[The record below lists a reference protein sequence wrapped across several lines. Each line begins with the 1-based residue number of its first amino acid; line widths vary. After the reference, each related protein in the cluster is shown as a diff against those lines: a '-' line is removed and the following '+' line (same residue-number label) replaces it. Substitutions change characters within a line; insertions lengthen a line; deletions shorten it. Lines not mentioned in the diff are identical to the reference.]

1 MSIQSEVE
9 KRNHRKLGQELELF
23 VSMEEAPGM
32 PFYLPKGMLL
42 RNELED
48 FWKKEHRKAGYQ
60 EIRTPIMMKQ
70 ELWEKSGHWDHY
82 HENMYFSE
90 VDDQKYAIK
99 PMSCPGAVLIYK
111 SKRRSYRELPLRY
124 GELGLVHRHELSGSL
139 SGLLRVRSFTQDDA
153 HLFVREDQIRSE
165 LHKVLDL
172 IDLFYSKFGFD
183 YKVELS
189 TRPEDFMG
197 SVALWDQ
204 AEGDLEG
211 VLKERGVNYHV
222 NKGDG
227 AFYGPKIDFHIL
239 DVIGRSWQCGT
250 VQLDFQMPEKFE
262 CEYIGE
268 DNGTARPIMIHR
280 AIYGSIERFMAII
293 IEHFGG
299 DFPLWLAPHQVKILP
314 ISDAHVQYAQAVKSQ
329 LEKEGFRVEI
339 DDRVEKVGM
348 KIREAE
354 MQKVPYMMV
363 IGDKEVEG
371 DSISL
376 RKRKEGN
383 VGMLKIGDALLKLQE
398 EINGSDKESN

>member
-23 VSMEEAPGM
+23 ISMEEAPGM

-42 RNELED
+42 RNELEE
-48 FWKKEHRKAGYQ
+48 FWKKEHLKAGYQ

-111 SKRRSYRELPLRY
+111 SKRRSYRELPIRY

-153 HLFVREDQIRSE
+153 HLFVREDQIRAE

-172 IDLFYSKFGFD
+172 IDRFYGKFGFE

-197 SVALWDQ
+197 SVDLWNQ

-211 VLKERGVNYHV
+211 VLEERGVDYQINH
-222 NKGDG
+222 GDG
-227 AFYGPKIDFHIL
+227 AFYGPKIDFHIFDCL
-239 DVIGRSWQCGT
+239 GRSWQCGT
-250 VQLDFQMPEKFE
+250 VQLDFQMPEKFQ
-262 CEYIGE
+262 CEYIWE
-268 DNGTARPIMIHR
+268 DNQVLRPIMIHR

-299 DFPLWLAPHQVKILP
+299 DFPLWLAPHQVKVLP
-314 ISDAHVQYAQAVKSQ
+314 ISEAHIPYAQEVKSK
-329 LEKEGFRVEI
+329 LEREGFRVEL
-339 DDRVEKVGM
+339 DDRVQKMGL

-354 MQKVPYMMV
+354 LQKVPYMMV
-363 IGDKEVEG
+363 IGDKEVQQQ
-371 DSISL
+371 SVSL

-383 VGMLKIGDALLKLQE
+383 VGVLQVSDVIQKLKE
-398 EINGSDKESN
+398 EMR

>member
-23 VSMEEAPGM
+23 ISMEEAPGM
-32 PFYLPKGMLL
+32 PFFLPKGMLL
-42 RNELED
+42 RNELEE
-48 FWKKEHRKAGYQ
+48 FWKKEHLKAGYQ

-111 SKRRSYRELPLRY
+111 SKRRSYRELPIRY

-153 HLFVREDQIRSE
+153 HLFVREDQIRAE

-172 IDLFYSKFGFD
+172 IDRFYGKFGFE

-197 SVALWDQ
+197 SVDLWNQ

-211 VLKERGVNYHV
+211 VLEERDVDYHI
-222 NKGDG
+222 NHGDG

-239 DVIGRSWQCGT
+239 DCLGRSWQCGT
-250 VQLDFQMPEKFE
+250 VQLDFQMPEKFQ

-268 DNGTARPIMIHR
+268 DNRVERPIMIHR

-314 ISDAHVQYAQAVKSQ
+314 IAEAHIPYAQEVKSQ
-329 LEKEGFRVEI
+329 LEREGFRVEM
-339 DDRVEKVGM
+339 DDRVQKMGL

-363 IGDKEVEG
+363 VGDKEIQQQSV
-371 DSISL
+371 SL

-383 VGMLKIGDALLKLQE
+383 EGVLQVSDVIQKLKAEMGQ
-398 EINGSDKESN
+398 

>member
-23 VSMEEAPGM
+23 ISMEEAPGM

-42 RNELED
+42 RNELEG
-48 FWKKEHRKAGYQ
+48 FWKKEHLKAGYQ

-70 ELWEKSGHWDHY
+70 DLWEKSGHWDHY

-111 SKRRSYRELPLRY
+111 SKRRSYRELPIRY

-153 HLFVREDQIRSE
+153 HLFVREDQIRAE

-172 IDLFYSKFGFD
+172 IDRFYEKFGFE

-189 TRPEDFMG
+189 TRPNEFMG
-197 SVALWDQ
+197 SVDLWDQ

-211 VLKERGVNYHV
+211 VLEERGVDYHI

-239 DVIGRSWQCGT
+239 DCLGRSWQCGT

-268 DNGTARPIMIHR
+268 DNQVHMPIMIHR
-280 AIYGSIERFMAII
+280 AIYGSIERFLAII

-299 DFPLWLAPHQVKILP
+299 DFPLWLAPHQAKILP
-314 ISDAHVQYAQAVKSQ
+314 ISEAHLPFAQEVKFQ

-339 DDRVEKVGM
+339 DDRKEKMGL
-348 KIREAE
+348 KIRDAE

-363 IGDKEVEG
+363 IGDKEIDQQSV
-371 DSISL
+371 SL

-383 VGMLKIGDALLKLQE
+383 IGILEVQDVIMKLKE
-398 EINGSDKESN
+398 EVM

>member
-1 MSIQSEVE
+1 MSIQSDVE

-23 VSMEEAPGM
+23 ISMEEAPGM

-48 FWKKEHRKAGYQ
+48 FWKKEHMKAGYL

-153 HLFVREDQIRSE
+153 HLFVRENQIRAE

-172 IDLFYSKFGFD
+172 IDRFYGKFGFQ

-189 TRPEDFMG
+189 TRPEDCMG
-197 SVALWDQ
+197 SIDLWNQ

-211 VLKERGVNYHV
+211 VLQERSVDYHI
-222 NKGDG
+222 NPGDG

-239 DVIGRSWQCGT
+239 DCLGRSWQCGT
-250 VQLDFQMPEKFE
+250 VQLDFQMPEKFN

-268 DNGTARPIMIHR
+268 ENQVERPIMIHR

-314 ISDAHVQYAQAVKSQ
+314 ISEAHILYAQEVKSQ
-329 LEKEGFRVEI
+329 LEREGFRVEI
-339 DDRVEKVGM
+339 DDRVEKIGL

-354 MQKVPYMMV
+354 MQKVPYMMIV
-363 IGDKEVEG
+363 GDKEIQQQSV
-371 DSISL
+371 SL

-383 VGMLKIGDALLKLQE
+383 MGVLKVKDVIRQLEDE
-398 EINGSDKESN
+398 MM

>member
-23 VSMEEAPGM
+23 ISMEEAPGM

-42 RNELED
+42 RNELEE
-48 FWKKEHRKAGYQ
+48 FWKKEHLKAGYQ

-111 SKRRSYRELPLRY
+111 SKRRSYRELPIRY

-153 HLFVREDQIRSE
+153 HLFVREDQIRAE

-172 IDLFYSKFGFD
+172 IDRFYGKFGFE

-197 SVALWDQ
+197 SVDLWNQ

-211 VLKERGVNYHV
+211 VLEERGVDYQINH
-222 NKGDG
+222 GDG

-239 DVIGRSWQCGT
+239 DCLGRSWQCGT
-250 VQLDFQMPEKFE
+250 VQLDFQMPEKFQ

-268 DNGTARPIMIHR
+268 DNQVLRPIMIHR

-299 DFPLWLAPHQVKILP
+299 DFPLWLAPHQVKVLP
-314 ISDAHVQYAQAVKSQ
+314 ISEAHIPYAQEVKSQ
-329 LEKEGFRVEI
+329 LEREGFRVEL
-339 DDRVEKVGM
+339 DDRVQKMGL

-354 MQKVPYMMV
+354 LQKVPYMMV
-363 IGDKEVEG
+363 IGDKEVQQQLV
-371 DSISL
+371 SL

-383 VGMLKIGDALLKLQE
+383 VGVLQVSDVIQKLKE
-398 EINGSDKESN
+398 EMR

>member
-42 RNELED
+42 RNELEE
-48 FWKKEHRKAGYQ
+48 FWKREHRKAGYQ

-268 DNGTARPIMIHR
+268 DNRTVRPIMIHR

-314 ISDAHVQYAQAVKSQ
+314 ISDAQIQYAQDVKSQ
-329 LEKEGFRVEI
+329 LEREGFRVEI

-363 IGDKEVEG
+363 IGDKEVES
-371 DSISL
+371 DTISL

-383 VGMLKIGDALLKLQE
+383 IGMLKIKEVMLKLQE
-398 EINGSDKESN
+398 EVKGLGGKEN

>member
-1 MSIQSEVE
+1 MMSIQSEVE

-23 VSMEEAPGM
+23 ISMEEAPGM

-48 FWKKEHRKAGYQ
+48 FWKREHRKAGYQ

-111 SKRRSYRELPLRY
+111 SKKRSYRELPLRF

-153 HLFVREDQIRSE
+153 HLFVREDQIREE

-172 IDLFYSKFGFD
+172 IDRFYGKFGFD

-197 SVALWDQ
+197 SVDLWNQ
-204 AEGDLEG
+204 AEDDLEG
-211 VLKERGVNYHV
+211 VLKDREVDYHI
-222 NKGDG
+222 NEGDG

-239 DVIGRSWQCGT
+239 DILGRSWQCGT
-250 VQLDFQMPEKFE
+250 VQLDFQMPEKFQ
-262 CEYIGE
+262 CQYIGE
-268 DNGTARPIMIHR
+268 DNQAQMPIMIHR
-280 AIYGSIERFMAII
+280 AIYGSIERFLAII

-314 ISDAHVQYAQAVKSQ
+314 ISEAHNAFAEEVKFQ
-329 LEKEGFRVEI
+329 LENEGLRVEL
-339 DDRVEKVGM
+339 DDRAEKVGL

-363 IGDKEVEG
+363 IGDKELQQQSV
-371 DSISL
+371 SL

-383 VGMLKIGDALLKLQE
+383 LGVVTMKEVIMKLKDELI
-398 EINGSDKESN
+398 